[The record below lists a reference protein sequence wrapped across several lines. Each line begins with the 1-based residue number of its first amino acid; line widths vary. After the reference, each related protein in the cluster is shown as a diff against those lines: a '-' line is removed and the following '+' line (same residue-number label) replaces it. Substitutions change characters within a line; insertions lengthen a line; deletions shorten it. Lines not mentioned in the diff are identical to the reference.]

1 MISAIPG
8 KTLRWLWSRKER
20 RCRTTTLVEDEL
32 PDQLQ
37 IVPPPPPPNRT
48 RVQNNPIEARRLQ
61 TLFRLSKKRTAR
73 QILKENITVYTCS
86 KDQAQQYFSDSFATK
101 HIDIDELLESLNEH
115 VSSANEDPSLMAP
128 FTARKIRR

>member
-1 MISAIPG
+1 MAVVEKG
-8 KTLRWLWSRKER
+8 KEMSNSNSGR
-20 RCRTTTLVEDEL
+20 RRTPRPASNRT
-32 PDQLQ
+32 
-37 IVPPPPPPNRT
+37 PPPPPPNRT

-86 KDQAQQYFSDSFATK
+86 KDQAQQYFSDSFTTK